1 MGTEP
6 TSIKNE
12 QNKTI
17 VRLTIEKGESQKK
30 EYFFKDTFRIGRV
43 DTCAV
48 KIDDGLVSRDHLE
61 ISYKEGKWFIAD
73 LFSSN
78 GTYLN
83 GNKIDHIILSN
94 PIKLELG
101 KNGPIINLE
110 LIKDTESK
118 PSSSGASDTDSSLQN
133 YIQRY
138 FEQEGN
144 NPNAGDHTRMIQ
156 QAFKVVQKKQ
166 SKKYWLIIAVV
177 AFMGLLAS
185 AYAVYQHIKANE
197 QKELAESIFYQ
208 MKGIDI
214 QLSKLSSVVE
224 NTGNTEVEQTIE
236 KMRGDYNRMEKI
248 YDKYV
253 GELDVYDLSEE
264 DRLILKMARLF
275 GECEISMPENF
286 VGEVKT
292 FINKWKSSPRL
303 KSAITRAQENNY
315 VRPIIEAFLKQSLPP
330 QFFYLALQESDFKF
344 DIVGPITRYGYAK
357 GMWQFIPMTA
367 RQYGLETGPLV
378 ELNQYDP
385 LDDRFNVPKATNA
398 AAKYIKFI
406 YQTEAQASGLL
417 VIGSYNWGENN
428 FRRLVNELPEDP
440 KQRNFWNLL
449 VKYRERIPDETYNYV
464 FYIFSAAVIGE
475 NPRLFGFDFDN
486 PLLSSLQQLN

>member
-275 GECEISMPENF
+275 GECEINMPENF

-315 VRPIIEAFLKQSLPP
+315 VRPIIEAFLNRV
-330 QFFYLALQESDFKF
+330 YH
-344 DIVGPITRYGYAK
+344 
-357 GMWQFIPMTA
+357 
-367 RQYGLETGPLV
+367 
-378 ELNQYDP
+378 
-385 LDDRFNVPKATNA
+385 
-398 AAKYIKFI
+398 
-406 YQTEAQASGLL
+406 
-417 VIGSYNWGENN
+417 
-428 FRRLVNELPEDP
+428 
-440 KQRNFWNLL
+440 RNFFILHCRKVILSLISSDRLHDTDMQKGCGNS
-449 VKYRERIPDETYNYV
+449 YR
-464 FYIFSAAVIGE
+464 
-475 NPRLFGFDFDN
+475 
-486 PLLSSLQQLN
+486 

>member
-1 MGTEP
+1 MSEDISSSEKT
-6 TSIKNE
+6 KN
-12 QNKTI
+12 NPI
-17 VRLTIEKGESQKK
+17 IRVTIEKGNSPQK

-48 KIDDGLVSRDHLE
+48 TIQDGQVSRDHLE
-61 ISYKEGKWFIAD
+61 VSLKNGQWWIAD

-78 GTYLN
+78 GTYSD
-83 GNKIDHIILSN
+83 GKKIDHLLISN
-94 PIKLELG
+94 QCKIELG
-101 KNGPIINLE
+101 KNGPVIDFQ
-110 LIKDTESK
+110 LISESE
-118 PSSSGASDTDSSLQN
+118 SGTVSDTGVDGSVTS

-138 FEQEGN
+138 FKEHDN
-144 NPNAGDHTRMIQ
+144 NRPVGDHTRMIQ

-166 SKKYWLIIAVV
+166 SKKYLIIIGVV
-177 AFMGLLAS
+177 VFISLIIT
-185 AYAVYQHIKANE
+185 AYAVYQHIKIGE

-208 MKGIDI
+208 MKVLDI
-214 QLSKLSSVVE
+214 QLSKLSSIVE
-224 NTGNTEVEQTIE
+224 DTGNKEVEQTIQ
-236 KMRGDYNRMEKI
+236 KMKGDYDRMQKI
-248 YDKYV
+248 YEKYV

-275 GECEISMPENF
+275 GECEINMPDNF

-303 KSAITRAQENNY
+303 KLAVNRAKDNNY
-315 VRPIIEAFLKQSLPP
+315 IRPIIEAFLREDLPP
-330 QFFYLALQESDFKF
+330 HFFYLALQESDFKF

-378 ELNQYDP
+378 EQNQYDP
-385 LDDRFNVPKATNA
+385 LDDRFNVQKATSA

-486 PLLSSLQQLN
+486 PLLSSLQQSN

>member
-1 MGTEP
+1 M
-6 TSIKNE
+6 SSE
-12 QNKTI
+12 QSLKKDVPDKTI

-30 EYFFKDTFRIGRV
+30 EYFFKETFRVGRT
-43 DTCAV
+43 DNCAV

-61 ISYKEGKWFIAD
+61 ISFKGGKWFIAD

-78 GTYLN
+78 GTYLD
-83 GNKIDHIILSN
+83 GKKIDHLILTD

-101 KNGPIINLE
+101 KNGPVINLE
-110 LIKDTESK
+110 LIKDVTDTTAD
-118 PSSSGASDTDSSLQN
+118 ASDSEKSLQS

-144 NPNAGDHTRMIQ
+144 NQPVGDHTRMIQ

-166 SKKYWLIIAVV
+166 SKKYWLIIAAV
-177 AFMGLLAS
+177 AFVGILAT
-185 AYAVYQHIKANE
+185 AYAIYQHIKANE

-214 QLSKLSSVVE
+214 QLSKLSSVIE

-253 GELDVYDLSEE
+253 GELDVYNLSEE

-275 GECEISMPENF
+275 GECEINMPDNF

-303 KSAITRAQENNY
+303 KLAITRAQENNY
-315 VRPIIEAFLKQSLPP
+315 IRPIIEAFLQQGLPP

-385 LDDRFNVPKATNA
+385 LDDRFNVPKATSA
-398 AAKYIKFI
+398 AARYIKFI

>member
-1 MGTEP
+1 M
-6 TSIKNE
+6 SSE
-12 QNKTI
+12 QSLKKDVPDKTI

-30 EYFFKDTFRIGRV
+30 EYFFKETFRVGRT
-43 DTCAV
+43 DNCAV

-61 ISYKEGKWFIAD
+61 ISLKGDKWFIAD

-78 GTYLN
+78 GTYLD
-83 GNKIDHIILSN
+83 GKKIDHLILTD

-101 KNGPIINLE
+101 KNGPVINLE
-110 LIKDTESK
+110 LIKDVTDTTAD
-118 PSSSGASDTDSSLQN
+118 ASDSEKSLQN

-144 NPNAGDHTRMIQ
+144 NQPVGDHTRMIQ

-177 AFMGLLAS
+177 AFVGILAT
-185 AYAVYQHIKANE
+185 AYAIYQHIKANE

-214 QLSKLSSVVE
+214 QLSKLSSVIE

-253 GELDVYDLSEE
+253 GELDVYNLSEE

-275 GECEISMPENF
+275 GECEINMPDNF

-292 FINKWKSSPRL
+292 FINKWKSSSRL
-303 KSAITRAQENNY
+303 KLAITRAQENNY
-315 VRPIIEAFLKQSLPP
+315 IRPIIEAFLQQSLPP

-385 LDDRFNVPKATNA
+385 LDDRFNVPKATSA

>member
-1 MGTEP
+1 M
-6 TSIKNE
+6 SSE
-12 QNKTI
+12 QPLKKDVPDKTI

-30 EYFFKDTFRIGRV
+30 EFFFKETFRVGRT
-43 DTCAV
+43 DNCAV
-48 KIDDGLVSRDHLE
+48 KIEDGLVSRDHLE
-61 ISYKEGKWFIAD
+61 VSFKGGKWFIAD

-78 GTYLN
+78 GTYLD
-83 GNKIDHIILSN
+83 GKKIDHLILTD

-101 KNGPIINLE
+101 KNGPVINLE
-110 LIKDTESK
+110 LIKEVTDTTA
-118 PSSSGASDTDSSLQN
+118 GVSDSEKSLQS

-144 NPNAGDHTRMIQ
+144 NQPVGDHTRMIQ

-166 SKKYWLIIAVV
+166 SKKYWLIIAAV
-177 AFMGLLAS
+177 AFVGILAT
-185 AYAVYQHIKANE
+185 AYAIYQHIKVNE

-214 QLSKLSSVVE
+214 QLSKLSSVIE

-253 GELDVYDLSEE
+253 GELDVYNLSEE

-275 GECEISMPENF
+275 GECEINMPDNF

-303 KSAITRAQENNY
+303 KLAITRAQENNY
-315 VRPIIEAFLKQSLPP
+315 IRPIIEAFLQQGLPP

-385 LDDRFNVPKATNA
+385 LDDRFNVPKATSA
-398 AAKYIKFI
+398 AARYIKFI

-475 NPRLFGFDFDN
+475 NPRLFGFDSDN

>member
-1 MGTEP
+1 M
-6 TSIKNE
+6 SSE
-12 QNKTI
+12 QPLKKDLPDKAI
-17 VRLTIEKGESQKK
+17 VRLTIEKGVSQKK
-30 EYFFKDTFRIGRV
+30 EYFFKETFRVGRT
-43 DTCAV
+43 DNCAV
-48 KIDDGLVSRDHLE
+48 KIEDGLVSRDHLE
-61 ISYKEGKWFIAD
+61 ISFKGGKWFIAD

-78 GTYLN
+78 GTYLD
-83 GNKIDHIILSN
+83 GKKIDHLILTD

-101 KNGPIINLE
+101 KNGPVINLE
-110 LIKDTESK
+110 LIKDVTDTT
-118 PSSSGASDTDSSLQN
+118 ADVSDSEKSLQS

-138 FEQEGN
+138 FEQEGTN
-144 NPNAGDHTRMIQ
+144 QPVGDHTRMIQ

-166 SKKYWLIIAVV
+166 SKKYWLIIAAV
-177 AFMGLLAS
+177 AFVGILAT
-185 AYAVYQHIKANE
+185 AYAIYQHIKANE

-214 QLSKLSSVVE
+214 QLSKLSSVIE
-224 NTGNTEVEQTIE
+224 NTGNTEVEKTIE

-253 GELDVYDLSEE
+253 GELDVYNLSEE

-275 GECEISMPENF
+275 GECEINMPDNF

-303 KSAITRAQENNY
+303 KLAITRAQENNY
-315 VRPIIEAFLKQSLPP
+315 IRPIIEAFLQQSLPP

-385 LDDRFNVPKATNA
+385 LDDRFNVPKATSA

>member
-1 MGTEP
+1 MSTNI
-6 TSIKNE
+6 SNSDKIKN
-12 QNKTI
+12 KPI
-17 VRLTIEKGESQKK
+17 LKVTIEKGESSQK
-30 EYFFKDTFRIGRV
+30 EYFFKDTFRIGRG
-43 DTCAV
+43 DTCSV
-48 KIDDGLVSRDHLE
+48 VIQDGLVSRDHLE
-61 ISYKEGKWFIAD
+61 VSFKNGGWWIAD

-78 GTYLN
+78 GTYLD
-83 GNKIDHIILSN
+83 GKKIDHLTLSDSVK
-94 PIKLELG
+94 IELG
-101 KNGPIINLE
+101 KNGPVINFQ
-110 LIKDTESK
+110 LITE
-118 PSSSGASDTDSSLQN
+118 TDSGTVGAPEADSN
-133 YIQRY
+133 VASYIERY
-138 FEQEGN
+138 FKEQGN
-144 NPNAGDHTRMIQ
+144 NPHAGDHTRMIQ

-166 SKKYWLIIAVV
+166 SKKYLLIIAVIGFIGII
-177 AFMGLLAS
+177 AT

-224 NTGNTEVEQTIE
+224 NTGNKEVEQTIE
-236 KMRGDYNRMEKI
+236 KMRDDYNRMQKI

-275 GECEISMPENF
+275 GECEINMPDNF
-286 VGEVKT
+286 VREVKT
-292 FINKWKSSPRL
+292 FINKWKSSQRL
-303 KSAITRAQENNY
+303 KLALTRAQENNY
-315 VRPIIEAFLKQSLPP
+315 IKPIMEEFFKQDLPP
-330 QFFYLALQESDFKF
+330 QFFYLALQESDFRF

-367 RQYGLETGPLV
+367 RQYGLQTGPLV
-378 ELNQYDP
+378 DVSQYDP
-385 LDDRFNVPKATNA
+385 LDDRFNVPKATSA

-428 FRRLVNELPEDP
+428 FRRLVKELPEDP

-486 PLLSSLQQLN
+486 PLLSSLQQIN

>member
-1 MGTEP
+1 MSENITGADKIKDK
-6 TSIKNE
+6 SILR
-12 QNKTI
+12 
-17 VRLTIEKGESQKK
+17 VTIEKGDSSQK
-30 EYFFKDTFRIGRV
+30 EYFFKDTFRIGRG
-43 DTCAV
+43 DTCSV
-48 KIDDGLVSRDHLE
+48 TIQDGLVSRDHLE
-61 ISYKEGKWFIAD
+61 VSFKNGQWWIAD

-78 GTYLN
+78 GTYLD
-83 GNKIDHIILSN
+83 GKKIDHLLISN
-94 PIKLELG
+94 ECKIELG
-101 KNGPIINLE
+101 KNGPIVKFE
-110 LIKDTESK
+110 LISDRESGTVN
-118 PSSSGASDTDSSLQN
+118 SSGTDGSVES

-138 FEQEGN
+138 FREHDN
-144 NPNAGDHTRMIQ
+144 NRPVGDHTRMIQ

-166 SKKYWLIIAVV
+166 SKKYYVIIGVV
-177 AFMGLLAS
+177 VFISLLVT
-185 AYAVYQHIKANE
+185 AYAVYQHIKSEE

-208 MKGIDI
+208 MKVIDV

-224 NTGNTEVEQTIE
+224 NTGNKEVEQTID
-236 KMRGDYNRMEKI
+236 KMKDDYKRMEQI

-253 GELDVYDLSEE
+253 GELNVYNLSEE

-275 GECEISMPENF
+275 GECEINMPDNF
-286 VGEVKT
+286 VREVKT
-292 FINKWKSSPRL
+292 FINKWKSSQRL
-303 KSAITRAQENNY
+303 KLAVTRAHDNNY
-315 VRPIIEAFLKQSLPP
+315 VKPIIEEFLKHDLPP
-330 QFFYLALQESDFKF
+330 QFFYLALQESDFRY

-367 RQYGLETGPLV
+367 KQYGLETGPLV
-378 ELNQYDP
+378 EVNKYDP
-385 LDDRFNVPKATNA
+385 EDDRFNVPKATNA
-398 AAKYIKFI
+398 AARYIKYI

-428 FRRLVNELPEDP
+428 FRKLVNELPEDP

-486 PLLSSLQQLN
+486 PLLSGLQQTN

>member
-1 MGTEP
+1 M
-6 TSIKNE
+6 SSE
-12 QNKTI
+12 QPLKKDVTDKTI

-30 EYFFKDTFRIGRV
+30 EYFFKETFRVGRT
-43 DTCAV
+43 DNCAV

-61 ISYKEGKWFIAD
+61 ISFKGGKWLIAD

-78 GTYLN
+78 GTYLD
-83 GNKIDHIILSN
+83 GKKIDHLILTE

-101 KNGPIINLE
+101 KNGPVINLE
-110 LIKDTESK
+110 LIKDVTDTTAD
-118 PSSSGASDTDSSLQN
+118 ASDSEKSLQN

-144 NPNAGDHTRMIQ
+144 NQPVGDHTRMIQ

-177 AFMGLLAS
+177 AFVGILAT
-185 AYAVYQHIKANE
+185 AYAIYQHIKANE

-214 QLSKLSSVVE
+214 QLSKLSSVIE

-253 GELDVYDLSEE
+253 GELDVYNLSEE

-275 GECEISMPENF
+275 GECEINMPDNF

-303 KSAITRAQENNY
+303 KLAITRAQENNY
-315 VRPIIEAFLKQSLPP
+315 IRPIIEAFLQQGLPP

-385 LDDRFNVPKATNA
+385 LDDRFNVPKATSA

-428 FRRLVNELPEDP
+428 F
-440 KQRNFWNLL
+440 
-449 VKYRERIPDETYNYV
+449 
-464 FYIFSAAVIGE
+464 
-475 NPRLFGFDFDN
+475 
-486 PLLSSLQQLN
+486 

>member
-1 MGTEP
+1 M
-6 TSIKNE
+6 SSE
-12 QNKTI
+12 QPLKKDVPDKTI

-30 EYFFKDTFRIGRV
+30 EFFFKETFRVGRT
-43 DTCAV
+43 DNCAV
-48 KIDDGLVSRDHLE
+48 KIEDGLVSRDHLE
-61 ISYKEGKWFIAD
+61 VSFKGGKWFIAD

-78 GTYLN
+78 GTYLD
-83 GNKIDHIILSN
+83 GKKIDHLILTD

-101 KNGPIINLE
+101 KNGPVINLE
-110 LIKDTESK
+110 LIKEVTDTTA
-118 PSSSGASDTDSSLQN
+118 GVSDSEKSLQS

-144 NPNAGDHTRMIQ
+144 NQPVGDHTRMIQ

-166 SKKYWLIIAVV
+166 SKKYWLIIAAV
-177 AFMGLLAS
+177 AFVGILAT
-185 AYAVYQHIKANE
+185 AYAIYQHIKVNE

-214 QLSKLSSVVE
+214 QLSKLSSVIE

-253 GELDVYDLSEE
+253 GELDVYNLSEE

-275 GECEISMPENF
+275 GECEINMPDNF

-303 KSAITRAQENNY
+303 KLAITRAQENNY
-315 VRPIIEAFLKQSLPP
+315 IRPIIEAFLQQGLPP

-385 LDDRFNVPKATNA
+385 LDDRFNVPKATSA
-398 AAKYIKFI
+398 AARYIKFI